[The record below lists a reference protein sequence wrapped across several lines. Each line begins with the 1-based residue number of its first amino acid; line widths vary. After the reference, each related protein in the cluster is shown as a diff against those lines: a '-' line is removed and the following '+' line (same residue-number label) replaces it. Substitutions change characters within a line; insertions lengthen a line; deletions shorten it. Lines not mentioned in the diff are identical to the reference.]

1 MTVAI
6 DKALNAVGNPAEGD
20 IEIEIIN
27 PDAVSIET
35 EDGGALVILGP
46 ELSEQIDPGFHA
58 NLAEHIDESVL
69 GSIGRELIDDFEG
82 DTRSREDWEQTYKKG
97 LDLLGLKIEDRST
110 PWPGACGVFHPILS
124 EAAVRFQSQAIM
136 ETFPAAGP
144 VKTKI
149 IGRVT
154 PERERQA
161 QRVKNDLN
169 YILTEKM
176 SEYRGEHERMLFAL
190 PLAGAAFKKVYFDP
204 TLGRPASVY
213 IPAEDFVAPY
223 GASDLQTAPRYTHI
237 MRKHPNEIRK
247 LQVIGF
253 YRDVDLTTPVPDRN
267 EIQRTKDKLSGE
279 EQIEDDDRHVLL
291 EVHVDLDLE
300 GFEDIGRDGEPTGIA
315 LPYVITVERSTGN
328 VLSIYRNWKQDDPLK
343 LKRQH
348 FVQYGYIPGFG
359 FYPFGLIHLVGGIA
373 KSATS
378 ILRQLVDAGTLANLP
393 AGLKARGLRIKGDS
407 SPLMPGEFRDVD
419 VPSGAIKDAIT
430 FLPYKEPSQ
439 VLAQLLGTLV
449 EEGRRFASIADLQ
462 IGDANQN
469 APVGTTLALME
480 RAMKVMSAVQARLH
494 ASMKQELGLLVD
506 IIETHMKGDYEY
518 ETDMGATRTKDY
530 DGKIDVIPVTDP
542 NAASLS
548 QRVVQYQAALQ
559 LAAQAPQMYDLP
571 ELHRQMLGVLGIQ
584 DPMKIIP
591 DQNEK
596 KPMDP
601 VSENMAIL
609 SGKPVKAFLYQDHEA
624 HIQIHMAAMQ
634 DPKILA
640 MVGQSPQAST
650 IQAAATSH
658 IAEHLGFQYRR
669 QIEEQL
675 GVELPP
681 PDSHLPEDIEVS
693 LSKLVADAAQ
703 KLLQKGQ
710 AEAQQQ
716 EMQQKMQDPV
726 VQAQMQ
732 DAQNKQAEIQRKT
745 AKDQADIT
753 LRQQQ
758 QQIEIERIAS
768 QERIAGVNAGIK
780 AAAQRQS
787 NDQKGDV
794 DKARIKLDA
803 IRTGIDMMK
812 GR

>member
-1 MTVAI
+1 MAI
-6 DKALNAVGNPAEGD
+6 DKAMNPLGNPADED
-20 IEIEIIN
+20 VEIEIVN

-35 EDGGALVILGP
+35 EDGGAIIILGP
-46 ELSEQIDPGFHA
+46 EMSQDLMPGFNA
-58 NLAEHIDESVL
+58 NLAEHMDESDL
-69 GSIGRELIDDFEG
+69 GAIGHDLLDDFES
-82 DTRSREDWEQTYKKG
+82 DSRSREDWEQTYKKG
-97 LDLLGLKIEDRST
+97 LDLLGLKIEDRSS

-136 ETFPAAGP
+136 ETFPAGGP

-149 IGRVT
+149 VGRIT

-161 QRVKNDLN
+161 QRVKEDLN

-176 SEYRGEHERMLFAL
+176 SEYRNEHERMLFAL

-204 TLGRPASVY
+204 TLGRPASIY

-247 LQVIGF
+247 LQVMGF
-253 YRDVDLTTPVPDRN
+253 YRDVDLSEPVPDRN
-267 EIQRTKDKLSGE
+267 EIQRTKDKLAGE
-279 EQIEDDDRHVLL
+279 EQIDTDDRHQLL
-291 EVHVDLDLE
+291 EVHVDLDLP
-300 GFEDIGRDGEPTGIA
+300 GYEDVGKDGEPTGIA
-315 LPYVITVERSTGN
+315 LPYVVTVERSTGV
-328 VLSIYRNWKQDDPLK
+328 VLSIYRNWKQGDELK

-359 FYPFGLIHLVGGIA
+359 FYPFGLIHLIGGIA

-407 SPLMPGEFRDVD
+407 TPLMPGEFRDVD
-419 VPSGAIKDAIT
+419 VPSGAIKDSIT

-439 VLAQLLGTLV
+439 VLAGLLGTLV

-462 IGDANQN
+462 IGDANQS

-494 ASMKQELGLLVD
+494 ASMKQELDLLVE
-506 IIETHMKGDYEY
+506 IIQENMKGDYDY
-518 ETDMGATRTKDY
+518 ETDLGATRTADY
-530 DGKIDVIPVTDP
+530 DGRIDVIPVTDP

-559 LAAQAPQMYDLP
+559 LAQQAPQMYDLP
-571 ELHRQMLGVLGIQ
+571 ELHRQMLTVLGIQ
-584 DPMKIIP
+584 DPGKIIP
-591 DQNEK
+591 NTDEK

-624 HIQIHMAAMQ
+624 HIKVHMTAMQ

-640 MVGQSPQAST
+640 LVGQSPQASM
-650 IQAAATSH
+650 IQAAAMAH
-658 IAEHLGFQYRR
+658 IAEHIGFQYRR
-669 QIEEQL
+669 EIENQL

-681 PDSHLPEDIEVS
+681 PDAPLPEDIEVA
-693 LSKLVADAAQ
+693 LSKLVADAAG
-703 KLLQKGQ
+703 KLLQKDQ

-716 EMQQKMQDPV
+716 EIQQKMQDPV
-726 VQAQMQ
+726 VMAQMQ
-732 DAQNKQAEIQRKT
+732 DAQNKQAEIQRKM
-745 AKDQADIT
+745 AKDQADQMS
-753 LRQQQ
+753 RERQ
-758 QQIEIERIAS
+758 QQIEVERIRS
-768 QERIAGVNAGIK
+768 QERIAGMNAGIK
-780 AAAQRQS
+780 SMSQQQEFE
-787 NDQKGDV
+787 QKRDY
-794 DKARIKLDA
+794 DIAKLKLDA
-803 IRTGIDMMK
+803 IRAGADLARGK
-812 GR
+812 

>member
-1 MTVAI
+1 MAI
-6 DKALNAVGNPAEGD
+6 DKAMNPLGNPADEE
-20 IEIEIIN
+20 IEIEIVN

-35 EDGGALVILGP
+35 EDGGAIIFLGP
-46 ELSEQIDPGFHA
+46 EMSQDLMPGFHD
-58 NLAEHIDESVL
+58 NLAEHMDQSDL
-69 GSIGRELIDDFEG
+69 GAIGHELLDDFES
-82 DTRSREDWEQTYKKG
+82 DSRSREDWEQTYKKG
-97 LDLLGLKIEDRST
+97 LDLLGLKIEDRSS

-136 ETFPAAGP
+136 ETFPAGGP

-149 IGRVT
+149 VGRIT

-161 QRVKNDLN
+161 HRVKEDLN

-176 SEYRGEHERMLFAL
+176 SEYRNEHERMLFAL

-204 TLGRPASVY
+204 TLGRPASIY

-247 LQVIGF
+247 LQVMGF
-253 YRDVDLTTPVPDRN
+253 YRDVDLSEPVPDRN

-279 EQIEDDDRHVLL
+279 EQIDTDDRHQLL
-291 EVHVDLDLE
+291 EVHVDLDLP
-300 GFEDIGRDGEPTGIA
+300 GYEDLGKDGEPTGIA
-315 LPYVITVERSTGN
+315 LPYVVTVERSTGV
-328 VLSIYRNWKQDDPLK
+328 VLSIYRNWKQDDPFK

-359 FYPFGLIHLVGGIA
+359 FYPFGLIHLIGGIA

-407 SPLMPGEFRDVD
+407 TPLMPGEFRDVD
-419 VPSGAIKDAIT
+419 VPSGAIKDSIT

-439 VLAQLLGTLV
+439 VLSALLGSLV

-462 IGDANQN
+462 IGDANQS

-494 ASMKQELGLLVD
+494 ASMKQELDLLVE
-506 IIETHMKGDYEY
+506 IIQENMKGDYEY
-518 ETDMGATRTKDY
+518 ETDLGATRTSDY
-530 DGKIDVIPVTDP
+530 DGRIDVIPVTDP

-559 LAAQAPQMYDLP
+559 LAQQAPQMYDLP
-571 ELHRQMLGVLGIQ
+571 ELHRQMLTVLGIQ
-584 DPMKIIP
+584 DPGKIIP
-591 DQNEK
+591 NTDEK

-624 HIQIHMAAMQ
+624 HIKVHMSAMQ
-634 DPKILA
+634 DPKILQL
-640 MVGQSPQAST
+640 VGQSPQASM
-650 IQAAATSH
+650 IQAAAMAH
-658 IAEHLGFQYRR
+658 IAEHIGFQYRR
-669 QIEEQL
+669 EIENQL

-681 PDSHLPEDIEVS
+681 PDAPLPEDIEVA
-693 LSKLVADAAQ
+693 LSKLVADAAG
-703 KLLQKGQ
+703 KLLQKDQ

-726 VQAQMQ
+726 VMAQMQ
-732 DAQNKQAEIQRKT
+732 DAQNKQAEIQRKM
-745 AKDQADIT
+745 AKDQADQAA
-753 LRQQQ
+753 RQQQ
-758 QQIEIERIAS
+758 QQIEIERIRS
-768 QERIAGVNAGIK
+768 QERIAGMNAGIK
-780 AAAQRQS
+780 AASQQQEMEQDR
-787 NDQKGDV
+787 DMDL
-794 DKARIKLDA
+794 ARLKLDA
-803 IRTGIDMMK
+803 IRTGADLARSK
-812 GR
+812 